1 MTTAGIVSRG
11 LAAVVDMMVV
21 LVTMGLIYLGL
32 ALATL
37 MLNPAAFRFPA
48 PNLIFSTT
56 VTLGVS
62 VLYLTGC
69 WALSGRT
76 LGTVLLG
83 VRVVDRRGKPL
94 RIAVA
99 ALRALACVLFPVGLL
114 WVAVDRQRRSAQD
127 IVLGSR
133 VIYDRPTGSIIVT
146 SDP

>member
-1 MTTAGIVSRG
+1 MTNAGIVSRG
-11 LAAVVDMMVV
+11 LAAVVDILVV
-21 LVTMGLIYLGL
+21 LVTMGALYVGL
-32 ALATL
+32 ALTTL
-37 MLNPAAFRFPA
+37 IANPASFRFPA

-56 VTLGVS
+56 VTLAVS

-69 WALSGRT
+69 WTVSGRT
-76 LGTVLLG
+76 VGTVLLG
-83 VRVVDRRGKPL
+83 VRVVDRHAKPL

-133 VIYDRPTGSIIVT
+133 VIYDRPSPGAPVR
-146 SDP
+146 